1 MRQFIGSLI
10 AILLMTLSLTSMS
23 QTGAKKPTV
32 SVTQVKTVTRNGLAP
47 AKIPRISKPKLFR
60 SNPHRAAYYV
70 TATDPDTEIGIDDD
84 DKMSGYRRRDLQKIH
99 NDADSDPD
107 ELSEEIRWK
116 LFLAR
121 QLALLK
127 YKETHS

>member
-1 MRQFIGSLI
+1 MQQFIRILI
-10 AILLMTLSLTSMS
+10 ATLMMTASQASMS
-23 QTGAKKPTV
+23 QSGDIKHTV
-32 SVTQVKTVTRNGLAP
+32 SATQVRTVTRSVAGSV
-47 AKIPRISKPKLFR
+47 KIPRIAKPKLFR
-60 SNPHRAAYYV
+60 SNPYRAAYYV

-99 NDADSDPD
+99 NEVAEEPD

>member
-1 MRQFIGSLI
+1 MQQFIRILI
-10 AILLMTLSLTSMS
+10 ATLLMISSQASMS
-23 QTGAKKPTV
+23 QSGDTRHTV
-32 SVTQVKTVTRNGLAP
+32 SATQVRTATRSVAGSV
-47 AKIPRISKPKLFR
+47 KIPRISKPKLFR
-60 SNPHRAAYYV
+60 SNPYRAAYYV
-70 TATDPDTEIGIDDD
+70 TATDPDTEIGINDD

-99 NDADSDPD
+99 NEVAEDPD